1 MTNISQRRSSRKNQP
16 QEERDLLLMVVLTF
30 FNFGSGATT
39 ILGAIQILPV
49 YLAWTVGGAVQLML
63 FLLQAGLTAKRT
75 PLRKWLAIIIL
86 ASASVYTSFF
96 TYYGELAQETNEK
109 RAMDRAIE
117 AHNRLVSEVYT
128 PIKDHLRDLQ
138 QEANNQR
145 AIAEAEKQRGI
156 TTGEVGYGQQARKL
170 DKLALDKEIKA
181 ENFQNTVNELR
192 PLFEYNFEKLEPKDI
207 LNNDR
212 KALSSAPQEFRNN
225 YPELKRGD
233 YIDEGSEISLL
244 APYLK
249 VRNQEEAAFIAL
261 LIAVGVDGMAIMLGT
276 AIVTKLVPPEERRSP
291 VAVVGNSIATSIRE
305 VRTSFA
311 KVNNA
316 GRESFLAEDED
327 LQAAVEM
334 VTLNVKG
341 KGSDFLNNFYYAI
354 SEIEPHTINYS
365 ALTEKYRTDE
375 NMHNPIRAFIDKLRE
390 PRRAWVVRN
399 NNNTEWVV
407 PPEHYH
413 QLVNWLQKE
422 IKRQKFSEAEMGE
435 EIDFGFGF
443 SELQET
449 PVQFKIP
456 VNPNSN

>member
-1 MTNISQRRSSRKNQP
+1 MTNIPRRRSGRKNQP
-16 QEERDLLLMVVLTF
+16 QEERDTLLMVVLTF

-39 ILGAIQILPV
+39 ILGAMQILPI

-109 RAMDRAIE
+109 RAMDRAIQ

-128 PIKDHLRDLQ
+128 PMEDSLRDLQ
-138 QEANNQR
+138 REAERLR
-145 AIAEAEKQRGI
+145 AIAEAEKERGI
-156 TTGEVGYGQQARKL
+156 DSGFVGYGEEARKR
-170 DKLALDKEIKA
+170 DKLALEKEIKA
-181 ENFQNTVNELR
+181 ENFQKTVNELR
-192 PLFEYNFEKLEPKDI
+192 PLFEYNLENLKPQDI
-207 LNNDR
+207 LQKDGE
-212 KALSSAPQEFRNN
+212 ALSSAPQEFRNN

-233 YIDEGSEISLL
+233 YIDEGAEISLL

-249 VRNQEEAAFIAL
+249 VKNQEEAALIAL

-276 AIVTKLVPPEERRSP
+276 SIVTKLVPPEERRSP
-291 VAVVGNSIATSIRE
+291 VAIVANSIASSIRE

-327 LQAAVEM
+327 LQAAVEL

-341 KGSDFLNNFYYAI
+341 KGSNFLNNFYHAI
-354 SEIEPHTINYS
+354 SEVEPHIINYS
-365 ALTEKYRTDE
+365 ALTQKYRTDE
-375 NMHNPIRAFIDKLRE
+375 NMHNPIRVFIDKLRE

-399 NNNTEWVV
+399 TNNTEWVV

-422 IKRQKFSEAEMGE
+422 IKRQKSSEAEIGE